1 MAYCRFGSDSD
12 FYIFWDSSESGT
24 TKDEQAIAVW
34 HMDHTKTG
42 FSLTYTECVEATL
55 NSDYTSIPGYKPKYK
70 NLIESTLLE
79 FISDVD
85 AEDNY

>member
-1 MAYCRFGSDSD
+1 
-12 FYIFWDSSESGT
+12 
-24 TKDEQAIAVW
+24 
-34 HMDHTKTG
+34 MDHTKTG